1 MKYSVYVILAGILW
15 GVISIFINILSAAG
29 FTSMQCVA
37 LRAFFTVLMLFFYIL
52 ITDRSKFKVRLRDLP
67 CFLGTGILSIVFFN
81 FCYFRCIEIM
91 GSSAVPAL
99 LMYTAPV
106 FVMLLSAVFFR
117 EKITLRKVIAVIA
130 VIIGL
135 GIVTGAFTGGN
146 VTAAAM
152 LFGLGAGLGY
162 SLYSIFGKFVVDKYD
177 SVTITFYTF
186 LVASFVSV
194 PASGVVSSAAYLAD
208 FKIITVVLAL
218 ALIST
223 VLPFLFYT
231 RGLSGM
237 EAGKAS
243 ILATVEP
250 VTAAIVGAVFFHES
264 FTISKIAGM
273 LIILSAI
280 VYLNIG
286 DKKNA
291 GISD

>member
-52 ITDRSKFKVRLRDLP
+52 ITDRSKFRVRLRDFP

-135 GIVTGAFTGGN
+135 GIVTGAFTGGG